1 MFVIIT
7 RLYACVF
14 LFRKSQ
20 THGGDDDEVDF
31 EIAACDLFVATT
43 EEIVAG
49 E

>member
-1 MFVIIT
+1 MLVIIT
-7 RLYACVF
+7 RLFACVF
-14 LFRKSQ
+14 LFRKWQ

-31 EIAACDLFVATT
+31 EIAACDLFVATI